1 MCPEKKKKKED
12 NVKYYGVNGGFS
24 LLYVELV
31 SCFCMFAPNTKK
43 RENEVFCIGRVT
55 HGQVACSGQTMG
67 VSSES
72 ITSMLQS
79 E

>member
-1 MCPEKKKKKED
+1 MLSIM
-12 NVKYYGVNGGFS
+12 VLILGFPYFMLS
-24 LLYVELV
+24 LFLV
-31 SCFCMFAPNTKK
+31 SVCLHQTPKK